1 MLNNVILQGRLTR
14 DVELRTTNSG
24 ISVIN
29 FTIAWNRK
37 INDDNEK
44 VLFMECEAWRGTADL
59 INKHF
64 KKGNEIIV
72 EGELYTN
79 TYENENG
86 EKRHNVRL
94 NVNQVHFAFRN
105 NKTETTESADNT
117 TVKSFTPV
125 DDQNLPF

>member
-1 MLNNVILQGRLTR
+1 MLNNTILQGRLTK
-14 DVELRTTNSG
+14 DIELKTTTNG
-24 ISVIN
+24 TSVVN

-44 VLFMECEAWRGTADL
+44 TLYLDCEAWRGTADL

-79 TYENENG
+79 TYQTENG
-86 EKRHNVRL
+86 ENRHTIRL
-94 NVNQVHFAFRN
+94 NVNQVHFTYGN
-105 NKTETTESADNT
+105 GGKSAEPELTPIKDN
-117 TVKSFTPV
+117 
-125 DDQNLPF
+125 NLPF

>member
-1 MLNNVILQGRLTR
+1 MINSTILQGRLTK
-14 DVELRTTNSG
+14 DVEMRTTQNG
-24 ISVIN
+24 VSVIN

-44 VLFMECEAWRGTADL
+44 VLYMDCEAWRGTADL

-79 TYENENG
+79 TYQTESGENRRN
-86 EKRHNVRL
+86 NRL
-94 NVNQVHFAFRN
+94 LVNQVHFTYGN
-105 NKTETTESADNT
+105 NKSNETNNEQP
-117 TVKSFTPV
+117 KMTPINE
-125 DDQNLPF
+125 DSLPF